1 MDYDQVLDGICEAMN
16 ILEGKGG
23 QAKSDRHVY
32 HIGEELCNDDTGD
45 KYDEIVIR
53 YDPNEFLSTNG
64 CGLYATIASRFAN
77 EDIAVSLA
85 ETVCSALMSKI
96 IAETDIAKE
105 CGYTFAD
112 IADYFADAI
121 EDIEKAME
129 FRRSRGYG
137 IQTLAKEKTN
147 E

>member
-1 MDYDQVLDGICEAMN
+1 MNYDQVLDDISEAMN
-16 ILEGKGG
+16 ILEGKGR

-64 CGLYATIASRFAN
+64 CRLYATIASCFAN

-85 ETVCSALMSKI
+85 GTVCSALMSEI
-96 IAETDIAKE
+96 IAETDIAKA
-105 CGYTFAD
+105 CGYTFED
-112 IADYFADAI
+112 IFDYFADAI
-121 EDIEKAME
+121 EDIKKAMA
-129 FRRSRGYG
+129 FRLGKG
-137 IQTLAKEKTN
+137 ED

>member
-1 MDYDQVLDGICEAMN
+1 MR
-16 ILEGKGG
+16 GKGG

-85 ETVCSALMSKI
+85 GTVCSALMSEI
-96 IAETDIAKE
+96 IAETDIAKA
-105 CGYTFAD
+105 CGYTFED
-112 IADYFADAI
+112 IFDYFADAI
-121 EDIEKAME
+121 EDIKKAMA
-129 FRRSRGYG
+129 FRLGKG
-137 IQTLAKEKTN
+137 ED

>member
-1 MDYDQVLDGICEAMN
+1 MAYDQVLDGICEAMN
-16 ILEGKGG
+16 FLEGKGER
-23 QAKSDRHVY
+23 AKSDRHVY

-64 CGLYATIASRFAN
+64 CGLYATIVSRFAN

-85 ETVCSALMSKI
+85 GTVCSALMSEI
-96 IAETDIAKE
+96 IAETDTAKA

-112 IADYFADAI
+112 IIDYFADTI
-121 EDIEKAME
+121 KDIEKVMA
-129 FRRSRGYG
+129 FRLGKG
-137 IQTLAKEKTN
+137 ED

>member
-1 MDYDQVLDGICEAMN
+1 MAYDQVLDGICEAMN
-16 ILEGKGG
+16 FLEGKGER
-23 QAKSDRHVY
+23 AKSDRHVY
-32 HIGEELCNDDTGD
+32 HIGEELCDEDAGD

-85 ETVCSALMSKI
+85 GTVCSALMSEI
-96 IAETDIAKE
+96 IAETDIAKA
-105 CGYTFAD
+105 CGYTFED

-121 EDIEKAME
+121 EDIKKAMA
-129 FRRSRGYG
+129 FRLGKG
-137 IQTLAKEKTN
+137 ED

>member
-1 MDYDQVLDGICEAMN
+1 MAYDQVLDGICEAMN
-16 ILEGKGG
+16 FLEGKGR
-23 QAKSDRHVY
+23 QAKSDRYVY
-32 HIGEELCNDDTGD
+32 HVGEELCEDDTGD

-85 ETVCSALMSKI
+85 GTVCSALMSEI
-96 IAETDIAKE
+96 IAETDIAKA
-105 CGYTFAD
+105 CGYTFED
-112 IADYFADAI
+112 IFDYFADAI
-121 EDIEKAME
+121 EDIKKAMA
-129 FRRSRGYG
+129 FRLGKG
-137 IQTLAKEKTN
+137 ED

>member
-1 MDYDQVLDGICEAMN
+1 MAYDQVLDGICEAMN
-16 ILEGKGG
+16 FLEGKGKR
-23 QAKSDRHVY
+23 AKSNRYVY
-32 HIGEELCNDDTGD
+32 HVGEELCEDDTGD

-53 YDPNEFLSTNG
+53 YDPNEFLGTNG

-85 ETVCSALMSKI
+85 GTVCSALMSEI
-96 IAETDIAKE
+96 IAETDIAKA
-105 CGYTFAD
+105 CGHTFED

-121 EDIEKAME
+121 EDIKKAMA
-129 FRRSRGYG
+129 FRLGKG
-137 IQTLAKEKTN
+137 ED

>member
-1 MDYDQVLDGICEAMN
+1 MAYDQVLDEICEAMN
-16 ILEGKGG
+16 FLEGKDG
-23 QAKSDRHVY
+23 QAKSDRYVY
-32 HIGEELCNDDTGD
+32 HVGEELCEDDTGD

-77 EDIAVSLA
+77 EDVAVPLA
-85 ETVCSALMSKI
+85 GTVCSALMSEI
-96 IAETDIAKE
+96 IAETDIAKA
-105 CGYTFAD
+105 CGYTFED

-121 EDIEKAME
+121 EDIKKAMA
-129 FRRSRGYG
+129 FRLGKG
-137 IQTLAKEKTN
+137 ED

>member
-1 MDYDQVLDGICEAMN
+1 MNYNQVLDDISEAMN

-77 EDIAVSLA
+77 EGIVVPLAGTVCFAFLSKILA
-85 ETVCSALMSKI
+85 ETN
-96 IAETDIAKE
+96 IAKA
-105 CGYTFAD
+105 CGYTFED
-112 IADYFADAI
+112 IADRFADTI
-121 EDIEKAME
+121 EDIEKAMA
-129 FRRSRGYG
+129 FRLGKG
-137 IQTLAKEKTN
+137 ED

>member
-16 ILEGKGG
+16 FLEGKGER
-23 QAKSDRHVY
+23 AKSNRHVY
-32 HIGEELCNDDTGD
+32 HVGEELCEDDTGD

-85 ETVCSALMSKI
+85 GTVCSALISEI
-96 IAETDIAKE
+96 IAETDTAKAS
-105 CGYTFAD
+105 GYTFDD
-112 IADYFADAI
+112 IADRYVDTTKDIVKSMAFRLGKG
-121 EDIEKAME
+121 EDE
-129 FRRSRGYG
+129 
-137 IQTLAKEKTN
+137 
-147 E
+147 

>member
-1 MDYDQVLDGICEAMN
+1 MDYDRLLDGISEAMN
-16 ILEGKGG
+16 ILEGKGER
-23 QAKSDRHVY
+23 AKSNRYVY
-32 HIGEELCNDDTGD
+32 HVGEELCNDDTGD

-85 ETVCSALMSKI
+85 GTVCSALMSEI
-96 IAETDIAKE
+96 IAETDIAKA
-105 CGYTFAD
+105 CGYTFED

-121 EDIEKAME
+121 EDIKKAMA
-129 FRRSRGYG
+129 FRLGKG
-137 IQTLAKEKTN
+137 ED

>member
-1 MDYDQVLDGICEAMN
+1 MNYDQVLDGICEAMN
-16 ILEGKGG
+16 ILDSKGG
-23 QAKSDRHVY
+23 QAKFDRHVY

-77 EDIAVSLA
+77 EDVAVPLA
-85 ETVCSALMSKI
+85 ATVCSALMSEI
-96 IAETDIAKE
+96 IAETDTAKAS
-105 CGYTFAD
+105 GYTFED
-112 IADYFADAI
+112 IANRYADTI
-121 EDIEKAME
+121 EDIKKAMV
-129 FRRSRGYG
+129 FRLGKG
-137 IQTLAKEKTN
+137 ED

>member
-16 ILEGKGG
+16 ILEGKGE
-23 QAKSDRHVY
+23 QAKSNRYVY
-32 HIGEELCNDDTGD
+32 HVGEELCDDDGD

-53 YDPNEFLSTNG
+53 YDPNEFLSANG

-77 EDIAVSLA
+77 EDISVSLA
-85 ETVCSALMSKI
+85 GTVCSAFVSKI
-96 IAETDIAKE
+96 IAETDVAKA

-112 IADYFADAI
+112 IADRFADTI
-121 EDIEKAME
+121 EDIKKAIP
-129 FRRSRGYG
+129 FRLGKG
-137 IQTLAKEKTN
+137 EN

>member
-64 CGLYATIASRFAN
+64 CGLYATC
-77 EDIAVSLA
+77 L
-85 ETVCSALMSKI
+85 L
-96 IAETDIAKE
+96 
-105 CGYTFAD
+105 YTSH
-112 IADYFADAI
+112 
-121 EDIEKAME
+121 
-129 FRRSRGYG
+129 RRSWTSLHGWSFH
-137 IQTLAKEKTN
+137 
-147 E
+147 

>member
-1 MDYDQVLDGICEAMN
+1 MDYDRLLDGISEAMN
-16 ILEGKGG
+16 ILEGKGER
-23 QAKSDRHVY
+23 AKSNRYVY

-85 ETVCSALMSKI
+85 GTVCSALMSEI
-96 IAETDIAKE
+96 IAETDIAKA

-112 IADYFADAI
+112 ITDYFADTI
-121 EDIEKAME
+121 EDIEKAMA
-129 FRRSRGYG
+129 FRLGKG
-137 IQTLAKEKTN
+137 ED